1 MESSQDL
8 FKQLEEAEKLFSNG
22 SIKNAQKLVRDVI
35 SKTKTFK
42 KVPNALKHKLNFAIG
57 QSRYFDE
64 MSSFATNPKR
74 EELISEITKIVAT
87 PLKEPK
93 KQAHRIHDLQTK
105 WQLLDLSS
113 RPASREQWSKFNEL
127 CNKGWEP
134 CSEYFDELKA
144 IKINNANQRLKII
157 EEINLYVS
165 ENSAKWPE
173 VRTLIQYMRG
183 TFEQWQKFAP
193 VLDKDLNKLKTA
205 YFEAKKPINNY
216 IKKQESNVIAIK
228 ESLIL
233 KVEAIDGED
242 GDLNIKKFNDL
253 KNEWKKAGSAGR
265 KHDNKLWDK
274 FNKSADRLF
283 NAKKEVIDA
292 EIVLAENILKD
303 LKDKTIST
311 QDAETKLNELKNI
324 QKTKEYNNVVSNIK
338 NLKNEKIKEAKASKL
353 SEYNKIFSVINDKK
367 DATISL
373 SKLIEAAISKSIN
386 NKKTDKKALLYSCIK
401 LEILANLES
410 LKKDAALRQQIQL
423 EMLTSKFN
431 KSNSGDL
438 NDLDSLVINFIENYS
453 KEDSGAPEKALWN
466 RVSKTLEVLVS

>member
-1 MESSQDL
+1 METSQDL

-87 PLKEPK
+87 PLEEPK

-338 NLKNEKIKEAKASKL
+338 NLKNEKIKEAKVSKL

-466 RVSKTLEVLVS
+466 RISKTLEVLVS